1 MRPLADLPAPLRRLA
16 AQALDSPARQVRITQ
31 RGHMWLKPGARAQPF
46 TAAQRLAVDRV
57 AFSWSARCPLL
68 GPLALRV
75 VDEFDAGAGAL
86 TVSMLGLP
94 LRREQ
99 GPETTR
105 GEALRYLAE
114 LPLVPLA
121 LTRNPELEFR
131 ELDDRHVEVA
141 ASVLGERL
149 GVILEFDRA
158 GNVACASTTMRELK
172 EDAGWRATPWGGGF
186 HSYARIGPL
195 HLPTAAE
202 AYWELDSGRYVYWR
216 GSTTGAAL
224 LNEAFRP

>member
-1 MRPLADLPAPLRRLA
+1 VRPLADLPAPLRRLA

-31 RGHMWLKPGARAQPF
+31 RGHMWLKPGARAWSF
-46 TAAQRLAVDRV
+46 TAVQRLAVDRV
-57 AFSWSARCPLL
+57 AFSWSARSPLL

-86 TVSMLGLP
+86 TVSILALP

-149 GVILEFDRA
+149 GV
-158 GNVACASTTMRELK
+158 T
-172 EDAGWRATPWGGGF
+172 
-186 HSYARIGPL
+186 
-195 HLPTAAE
+195 
-202 AYWELDSGRYVYWR
+202 LDCSGRDDL
-216 GSTTGAAL
+216 GAVGELPPGLGLLRDDVAL
-224 LNEAFRP
+224 LHPGGPCAPDLAETRNPPAAPHR